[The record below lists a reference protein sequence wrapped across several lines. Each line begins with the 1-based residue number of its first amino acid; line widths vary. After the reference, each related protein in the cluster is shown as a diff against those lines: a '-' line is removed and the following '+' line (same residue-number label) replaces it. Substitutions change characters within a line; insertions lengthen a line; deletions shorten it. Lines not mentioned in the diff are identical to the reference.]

1 MSKMSSRQTFYILIW
16 CNRCVKVDREARRLA
31 GYRYGRQ
38 IADDFLTQ
46 LGQGEE
52 QVARWLEA
60 ENDPR
65 LNEIVSHLN
74 HVVEEARIR

>member
-1 MSKMSSRQTFYILIW
+1 
-16 CNRCVKVDREARRLA
+16 
-31 GYRYGRQ
+31 RQ
-38 IADDFLTQ
+38 IADDYLTQ

>member
-1 MSKMSSRQTFYILIW
+1 M
-16 CNRCVKVDREARRLA
+16 
-31 GYRYGRQ
+31 
-38 IADDFLTQ
+38 
-46 LGQGEE
+46 
-52 QVARWLEA
+52 EA

>member
-1 MSKMSSRQTFYILIW
+1 DAFQLAEFL
-16 CNRCVKVDREARRLA
+16 ARRLA

-38 IADDFLTQ
+38 IADDYLTQ
-46 LGQGEE
+46 LGQGEQ

-65 LNEIVSHLN
+65 LTEIVTHLN

>member
-1 MSKMSSRQTFYILIW
+1 
-16 CNRCVKVDREARRLA
+16 
-31 GYRYGRQ
+31 YRYGRQ
-38 IADDFLTQ
+38 IADDYLTQ
-46 LGQGEE
+46 LGQGEQ

-65 LNEIVSHLN
+65 LTEIVTHLN

>member
-1 MSKMSSRQTFYILIW
+1 M
-16 CNRCVKVDREARRLA
+16 A

-38 IADDFLTQ
+38 IADDYLR
-46 LGQGEE
+46 LLSQGEQ

-65 LNEIVSHLN
+65 LNEIVANLN
-74 HVVEEARIR
+74 SIVDEARIR